1 MLSVVGLIDIFL
13 WLWHRVRL
21 GLLLRSLRCC
31 NYNVGVLDD
40 EVVVRSEVELESLIR
55 LELLGSKNSIEK
67 ALTIPP
73 SVSLS

>member
-1 MLSVVGLIDIFL
+1 MG
-13 WLWHRVRL
+13 W
-21 GLLLRSLRCC
+21 LLRSLRCC
-31 NYNVGVLDD
+31 NDYVGVLDD
-40 EVVVRSEVELESLIR
+40 EVVVRSEIELESLIR